1 MVNDST
7 RWDRLLSKYPNDA
20 DILAMSRRHFR
31 RVGRDRESGQV
42 TASVIQQ
49 LCDAWHEVVG
59 CYPTVGDPVI
69 RKRVQILIDQHGAEL
84 VAQRLVAGIR
94 ARQPGFLWRDGVPAL
109 STVIGQF
116 DAMATVQESM
126 TPGDLFAGGFAP

>member
-1 MVNDST
+1 MVSDST
-7 RWDRLLSKYPNDA
+7 RWERLLSKYPEDS
-20 DILAMSRRHFR
+20 DILALARRHFR
-31 RVGRDRESGQV
+31 KVGRDRENGQV
-42 TASVIQQ
+42 TAGVVQQ
-49 LCDAWHEVVG
+49 LCDVWQEVVG
-59 CYPTVGDPVI
+59 CYPTVSDPI
-69 RKRVQILIDQHGAEL
+69 TIKRLRMLIDQHGAEL

-126 TPGDLFAGGFAP
+126 TPGDLFAGGFTP